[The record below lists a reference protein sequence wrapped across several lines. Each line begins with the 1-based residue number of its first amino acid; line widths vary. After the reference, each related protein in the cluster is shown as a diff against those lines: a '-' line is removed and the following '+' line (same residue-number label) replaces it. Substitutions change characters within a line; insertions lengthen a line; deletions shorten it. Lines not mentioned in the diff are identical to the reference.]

1 MTLMP
6 NLWARKPDLVLRGR
20 SKIVLVFRVFD
31 VDVDLLDRV
40 ELLLSLVASK

>member
-1 MTLMP
+1 MP
-6 NLWARKPDLVLRGR
+6 TPALAVPRVMEQVGAMEIVNGR
-20 SKIVLVFRVFD
+20 MET